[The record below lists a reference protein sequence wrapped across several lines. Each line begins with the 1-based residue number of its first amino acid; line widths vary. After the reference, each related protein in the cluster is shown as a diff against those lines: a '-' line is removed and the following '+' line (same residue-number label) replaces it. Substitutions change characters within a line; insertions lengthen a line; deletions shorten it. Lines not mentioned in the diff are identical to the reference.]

1 MNKGRKKIYLAPYYH
16 ENHWML
22 SIIDIIDHN
31 QGYWCDPIG
40 NSEIPMFKTLLNT
53 SIRVYGYEGG
63 TRKSSK
69 VPQWMKLDC
78 ARQPGINECG
88 YYIMRYMLE
97 IVTSPH
103 SMRSIDEIQAL

>member
-1 MNKGRKKIYLAPYYH
+1 MLAV
-16 ENHWML
+16 
-22 SIIDIIDHN
+22 IDIIDHN
-31 QGYWCDPIG
+31 QVYW
-40 NSEIPMFKTLLNT
+40 

-78 ARQPGINECG
+78 ARQPGIKECG

-97 IVTSPH
+97 IVTSRH
-103 SMRSIDEIQAL
+103 SMRSIDELFQDTTSYSQDEIDGVRDLWADYFLNA